1 MGYQESWFYIEPQ
14 RKFEKMIQAY
24 ERAENSGYYKVA
36 GAEPWSVVVL
46 KQPFGDIPA
55 GKRLLWVCGDRG
67 FHCVAGVFGGELKC
81 RAKIRVIPIE
91 EVLDSDDRRLEGLDF
106 DSAAPSENDYM
117 RRYSVQNNA
126 YRMRTGRERRNRT
139 WNREQNGY

>member
-14 RKFEKMIQAY
+14 RKFEKMIRAY
-24 ERAENSGYYKVA
+24 EKAENSGYYKVA

-67 FHCVAGVFGGELKC
+67 FHSVGGVFGGEWKS
-81 RAKIRVIPIE
+81 RARVRVIPVE
-91 EVLDSDDRRLEGLDF
+91 EVLRSDDYRLEGMIWTVPRP
-106 DSAAPSENDYM
+106 A
-117 RRYSVQNNA
+117 
-126 YRMRTGRERRNRT
+126 RTPICGGTAWKTTRTVCGR
-139 WNREQNGY
+139 G

>member
-14 RKFEKMIQAY
+14 RKFEKMIRAY
-24 ERAENSGYYKVA
+24 EKAEASGYYKVA
-36 GAEPWSVVVL
+36 GAEPCSVVVL

-67 FHCVAGVFGGELKC
+67 FHCVVGVFGGELKC

-91 EVLDSDDRRLEGLDF
+91 EVLDPDDQRLEGLDF

-117 RRYSVQNNA
+117 RRYSVQNYA
-126 YRMRTGRERRNRT
+126 YRMRTGRER
-139 WNREQNGY
+139 